1 MYRPVDIEFW
11 QDEFVLELSSEHK
24 LTYLF
29 LLTNRRTTQ
38 CGIYNI
44 GLTIAQLEL
53 QFSEEKIRQHLKFF
67 QEKGKILYNP
77 DNKEVMIVNWHKY
90 NNIHNHKNIR
100 ICINKELKRVKTT
113 EFINAFYEICKGI
126 CKEEPELLKEIFK
139 EVEINDEILKTEIER
154 ETKERKELNDTNE
167 RKEIPKVKAVKEED
181 AAGEATGENANT
193 NQKANHKK
201 TNMENSKENN
211 KRNGS
216 EDNKEDHKEHSSES
230 NKEDV
235 DKLQNKNVVLQCFK
249 NNFHLPSPIEIQKLN
264 QWVEDMGEPLVL
276 KALEE
281 AVCVNKRNLNYVSGI
296 LNNWL
301 SEGIA
306 TVEEA
311 EEAIKKYKEAK
322 KTSLVQKEDNSAARL
337 YSKNLAEVDYEK
349 E

>member
-53 QFSEEKIRQHLKFF
+53 QFSEEKIQEHLKFF

-77 DNKEVMIVNWHKY
+77 DNKEVMILNWHKY

-100 ICINKELKRVKTT
+100 ICINKELKRVKTI
-113 EFINAFYEICKGI
+113 EFITAFYEICKRI
-126 CKEEPELLKEIFK
+126 CKEEPEFLKEIFK

-154 ETKERKELNDTNE
+154 EVEEA
-167 RKEIPKVKAVKEED
+167 KEISREKEE
-181 AAGEATGENANT
+181 EATGESV
-193 NQKANHKK
+193 KANQEEKHKK
-201 TNMENSKENN
+201 TNKENGKENN
-211 KRNGS
+211 KGNVTGNNKKDHEEHS
-216 EDNKEDHKEHSSES
+216 METNKENIGKP
-230 NKEDV
+230 
-235 DKLQNKNVVLQCFK
+235 QNKNMVLQCFK
-249 NNFHLPSPIEIQKLN
+249 NNFHLPSPIEMEKLN

-301 SEGIA
+301 SEGI
-306 TVEEA
+306 TTLEEA
-311 EEAIKKYKEAK
+311 EEAMKKYKGAK
-322 KTSLVQKEDNSAARL
+322 KTSLVQKEDNSAARI
-337 YSKNLAEVDYEK
+337 YRKNLAEIDYEK

>member
-53 QFSEEKIRQHLKFF
+53 QFSEEKIQEHLKFF
-67 QEKGKILYNP
+67 QEKGKILYNSH
-77 DNKEVMIVNWHKY
+77 NKEVMILNWHKY

-139 EVEINDEILKTEIER
+139 EVEINDEILKTEVER
-154 ETKERKELNDTNE
+154 EIKENKDVNRENE
-167 RKEIPKVKAVKEED
+167 K
-181 AAGEATGENANT
+181 EATGENANT
-193 NQKANHKK
+193 NQKSNHKAS
-201 TNMENSKENN
+201 NKEN
-211 KRNGS
+211 GT
-216 EDNKEDHKEHSSES
+216 EDNKEDHKENYKEHSREG
-230 NKEDV
+230 NKENI
-235 DKLQNKNVVLQCFK
+235 DKPQNKNVVLQCFK

-264 QWVEDMGEPLVL
+264 QWVEDMGESLVL

-301 SEGIA
+301 SEGIS
-306 TVEEA
+306 TLEEA
-311 EEAIKKYKEAK
+311 EEAIKKYKESK
-322 KTSLVQKEDNSAARL
+322 KTTMVQREDNSAARL
-337 YSKNLAEVDYEK
+337 YSKNLAEIDYEK

>member
-38 CGIYNI
+38 CGIYNV

-53 QFSEEKIRQHLKFF
+53 QFSEEKIQEHLKFF

-77 DNKEVMIVNWHKY
+77 DNREVIILNWHKY

-113 EFINAFYEICKGI
+113 EFITAFYEICKEI
-126 CKEEPELLKEIFK
+126 CKEEPEFLKEIFK
-139 EVEINDEILKTEIER
+139 EVEIYDERLKAEVER

-167 RKEIPKVKAVKEED
+167 RKEIPKVKAVKEE
-181 AAGEATGENANT
+181 EATGENAKV
-193 NQKANHKK
+193 NQQGNHK
-201 TNMENSKENN
+201 
-211 KRNGS
+211 GS
-216 EDNKEDHKEHSSES
+216 NKEKGSGDHKENYKEHSRES
-230 NKEDV
+230 NKENI
-235 DKLQNKNVVLQCFK
+235 DKPQNKNMVLQCFK
-249 NNFHLPSPIEIQKLN
+249 NNFHLPSPIEMEKLN
-264 QWVEDMGEPLVL
+264 QWVEDMGEALVL

-301 SEGIA
+301 SEGI
-306 TVEEA
+306 TTLEEA
-311 EEAIKKYKEAK
+311 EEAIKKYKESK
-322 KTSLVQKEDNSAARL
+322 KTTIVQREDNSAARL
-337 YSKNLAEVDYEK
+337 YRKNLAEVDYEK